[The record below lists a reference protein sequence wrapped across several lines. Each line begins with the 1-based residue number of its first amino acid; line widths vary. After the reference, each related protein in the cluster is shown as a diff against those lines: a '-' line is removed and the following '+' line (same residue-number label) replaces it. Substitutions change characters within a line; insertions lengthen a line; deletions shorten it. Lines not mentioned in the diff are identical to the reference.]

1 MSLTK
6 KSSGISWLFS
16 DQNDGS
22 FYVEDAN
29 HLPILYFPLMNSK
42 GMKSFV
48 TPVLKGDICKDFNP
62 MNKNLKYIRL
72 QSFHMVYFYISNH
85 ELQLHLQLNIT
96 YIFLL
101 SLIFCPYH

>member
-6 KSSGISWLFS
+6 KSSGISWQFS

-42 GMKSFV
+42 GMKYFI
-48 TPVLKGDICKDFNP
+48 TPVLKGVGSVDKVV
-62 MNKNLKYIRL
+62 KWL
-72 QSFHMVYFYISNH
+72 
-85 ELQLHLQLNIT
+85 T
-96 YIFLL
+96 YIIK
-101 SLIFCPYH
+101 SIK